1 MQRQSPNDVRQHLQ
15 AFENPLYLIGSATRA
30 LKGTN
35 VFTRM
40 ATSAKVIKLRQL
52 LAEKFP
58 EAHAGTRQTR
68 PVFTTGLST
77 LDKVGIPLGALTEVV
92 SQEVSQGSG
101 LLIHGFLQAAQ
112 INGYHVA
119 LIDGQDSFDPQSAD
133 RETCQRMLWVRCRT
147 ADEALKAADLLLRDG
162 NLPLCVLDLR
172 LNPDHELRRI
182 SKQVWYRLQTLVQRT
197 QGVGIIL
204 TPRPMISSAT
214 VRLDLGNAFHLK
226 DLDVSQSQLIN
237 RLMLPVTRR
246 RTGFA
251 PGTQSEH
258 TSQEA
263 VG

>member
-1 MQRQSPNDVRQHLQ
+1 
-15 AFENPLYLIGSATRA
+15 
-30 LKGTN
+30 
-35 VFTRM
+35 M

-58 EAHAGTRQTR
+58 EAHAGKRRTC
-68 PVFTTGLST
+68 PVFTTGMPA
-77 LDKVGIPLGALTEVV
+77 LDKAGIPLGALTEVV

-112 INGYHVA
+112 VNGYHVA

-133 RETCQRMLWVRCRT
+133 REACRRMLWVRCRT

-197 QGVGIIL
+197 QGVGVIL

-214 VRLDLGNAFHLK
+214 VRLDFGNAFHLE
-226 DLDVSQSQLIN
+226 DLDASQTQLISC
-237 RLMLPVTRR
+237 LMLPITRR
-246 RTGFA
+246 RTGFS
-251 PGTQSEH
+251 PTTQSEQ
-258 TSQEA
+258 TTQEA
-263 VG
+263 AG